1 MGCRAC
7 MKYEKMGIVATIVI
21 LCSVMAVASVSS
33 GEIDLGISG
42 DIEQYNASTK
52 TTNPYYEW
60 CYKMKVDCS

>member
-1 MGCRAC
+1 MS
-7 MKYEKMGIVATIVI
+7 MNYEKFGIVMSIVI